1 MKKYIKKIGSV
12 VIIILAMIFIQ
23 MNVYSHSGRT
33 DANGG
38 HKDNQNKSGLGS
50 YHYHCGGH
58 PAHLH
63 PNGVCPYSASS
74 QSGTSSSSSGSG
86 SGSSSRTSSG
96 SSSGSSSR
104 TSSGSSSGSGSGSSS
119 GSSSSPSPSPSST
132 SITTTTIPSTVE
144 VTEIQIEEKIED
156 MEIGESQKL
165 TVTIIPNNA
174 TDKNVTWQSSDESI
188 ATVDSIGEIIAK
200 KSGVVSI
207 TATTTNGKTNTI
219 TINVK
224 EPVKEETTLTNAS
237 IEITNTETGNTIN
250 DTANNEEGSTLGG
263 IITLGL
269 LGGGG
274 YWGYK
279 KYKNKKQKI

>member
-1 MKKYIKKIGSV
+1 MKKYIEKIVSAL
-12 VIIILAMIFIQ
+12 IIILSILSIQ
-23 MNVYSHSGRT
+23 ISVYSHSGRT

-63 PNGVCPYSASS
+63 PNGVCPYSSSS
-74 QSGTSSSSSGSG
+74 QSSTSSSSSGS
-86 SGSSSRTSSG
+86 SST
-96 SSSGSSSR
+96 
-104 TSSGSSSGSGSGSSS
+104 S
-119 GSSSSPSPSPSST
+119 GSSSSSS
-132 SITTTTIPSTVE
+132 SSSKTTTSVPSTIA

-156 MEIGESQKL
+156 MEIGENEKL
-165 TVTIIPNNA
+165 TAIITPSNA
-174 TDKNVTWQSSDESI
+174 TDKNVTWKSSDESI
-188 ATVDSIGEIIAK
+188 ATVDSTGEVIAK
-200 KSGVVSI
+200 KSGVVTI
-207 TATTTNGKTNTI
+207 TATTSNGKSSTI

-224 EPVKEETTLTNAS
+224 EPVKLESSYTTNTLVGK
-237 IEITNTETGNTIN
+237 TNTEIQNTIN
-250 DTANNEEGSTLGG
+250 TDTNNKEGSALGG

-279 KYKNKKQKI
+279 KYKSKKENV

>member
-1 MKKYIKKIGSV
+1 MKKYIEKIVSAL
-12 VIIILAMIFIQ
+12 IIILSILSIQ
-23 MNVYSHSGRT
+23 ISVYSHSGRT

-63 PNGVCPYSASS
+63 PNGVCPYSSS
-74 QSGTSSSSSGSG
+74 SKSSTSSSGSG
-86 SGSSSRTSSG
+86 SASSPSSST
-96 SSSGSSSR
+96 
-104 TSSGSSSGSGSGSSS
+104 TS
-119 GSSSSPSPSPSST
+119 GSSSSSSSNSKTRT
-132 SITTTTIPSTVE
+132 SVPSTIA

-156 MEIGESQKL
+156 MEIGENEKL
-165 TVTIIPNNA
+165 TATITPSNA
-174 TDKNVTWQSSDESI
+174 TDKNVTWKSSDESI
-188 ATVDSIGEIIAK
+188 ATVDSTGEVTAK
-200 KSGVVSI
+200 KSGVVTI
-207 TATTTNGKTNTI
+207 TATTSNGKSSTI

-224 EPVKEETTLTNAS
+224 EPVKLESSYTTNTLVGK
-237 IEITNTETGNTIN
+237 TNTEIENTIN
-250 DTANNEEGSTLGG
+250 TDTNNEEGSALGG

-279 KYKNKKQKI
+279 KYKSKKENV

>member
-1 MKKYIKKIGSV
+1 MKKYIKKIVSAL
-12 VIIILAMIFIQ
+12 IIILIVLSMQIS
-23 MNVYSHSGRT
+23 VYSHSGRT

-63 PNGVCPYSASS
+63 PNGVCPYSSS
-74 QSGTSSSSSGSG
+74 GKSSTSSTGSG
-86 SGSSSRTSSG
+86 TSSG
-96 SSSGSSSR
+96 SSSSSSSSSS
-104 TSSGSSSGSGSGSSS
+104 TSSGSSST
-119 GSSSSPSPSPSST
+119 SSSSSKTST
-132 SITTTTIPSTVE
+132 FVPSTIA

-156 MEIGESQKL
+156 MEIGENEKL
-165 TVTIIPNNA
+165 TATITPSNA
-174 TDKNVTWQSSDESI
+174 TDKIVTWKSSNESI
-188 ATVDSIGEIIAK
+188 ATVDSTGEVSAK

-207 TATTTNGKTNTI
+207 TATTSNGKSSTI

-224 EPVKEETTLTNAS
+224 EPVKVESSYNATNDL
-237 IEITNTETGNTIN
+237 IEKTNTENTVN
-250 DTANNEEGSTLGG
+250 NTTDNEEGSALGG